1 MRLLIVDDHPLFLDG
16 LESSLCQLDPTI
28 KINKSVNAEQ
38 ALQNIAA
45 GLQLDLML
53 VDALLPDMSGIEF
66 IKTLINREIWIPSLI
81 LSANENLTLV
91 TQAMDSG
98 AMGFVPKTY
107 SASKLYSAMQQV
119 MKGQMYLPDEIA
131 RQMSQLQSQSANDK
145 LRHRDLL
152 QKFGITARQLEV
164 LQLLA
169 EGFSN
174 REIALSL
181 FVSEHT
187 VKSHIKAMFATLR
200 VSNRTACVKTAA
212 QLGLL

>member
-16 LESSLCQLDPTI
+16 LESGLCQLEPTI
-28 KINKSVNAEQ
+28 KISKSVNAEQ

-45 GLQLDLML
+45 GLQPDLML

-66 IKTLINREIWIPSLI
+66 IKTLINREIWIPALI
-81 LSANENLTLV
+81 LSANENLALV
-91 TQAMDSG
+91 TQAMDTG

-131 RQMSQLQSQSANDK
+131 RQLTQLQNQSANDQ

-174 REIALSL
+174 REIARSL

-187 VKSHIKAMFATLR
+187 VKSHIKAMFATLK